1 MATVVDRIDAPPAGG
16 EPFFRRM
23 ALVMAI
29 IIAAGFTF
37 QVAMGRST
45 FAARP
50 LVHVHALVFFGW
62 VALFLTQIWLVR
74 AGDIAR
80 HRLLGRVGAV
90 WVVAMVIM
98 GIAITVDV
106 TQRGIAPFFFQP
118 QHFLVAN
125 PLGVLCFAGITAAAI
140 VKRRESDW
148 HRRLHLSAL
157 ALLMGP
163 AFGRLLPMPFMIP
176 YAFEAAGI
184 AGFVFIIVGM
194 MRDWRVLGRV
204 HAAWAWGLAV
214 GAVWLTVSGPIARSS
229 FGDALY
235 QAVTAGHPG
244 ESVPGLAYAPP
255 PPGLM

>member
-1 MATVVDRIDAPPAGG
+1 MATVVDPIDTAPASG

-23 ALVMAI
+23 ALIMAI
-29 IIAAGFTF
+29 VIVAGFTF
-37 QVAMGRST
+37 QFAMGRST

-62 VALFLTQIWLVR
+62 VALFLAQVWLVR

-90 WVVAMVIM
+90 WVVAMVVM

-106 TQRGIAPFFFQP
+106 IQRGITPFFFQP
-118 QHFLVAN
+118 QHFLVIN
-125 PLGVLCFAGITAAAI
+125 PLGLLCFAGFTAAAI
-140 VKRRESDW
+140 VKRGQSDW

-163 AFGRLLPMPFMIP
+163 AFGRLLPMPFIVP
-176 YAFEAAGI
+176 YAFETAAI
-184 AGFVFIIVGM
+184 AGFVFIVAGM
-194 MRDWRVLGRV
+194 VRDWRVLGRV
-204 HAAWAWGLAV
+204 HAAWVWGLAV
-214 GAVWLTVSGPIARSS
+214 GAVWVAVSGPIARSG

-235 QAVTAGHPG
+235 ATVTAGHPG
-244 ESVPGLAYAPP
+244 EAVPGLAYPPP